1 MGVWNRIGLPSMK
14 QPGVHSSAKKI
25 TSWESKI
32 TVTPPSHDTFEKI
45 AGLKGLWSPP
55 WSTGGFLGIFIFVYY
70 ESPDNWVVQSPIYPK
85 QPGVCSL
92 LTWKSFRINADQ
104 IFGGFRSPIIH
115 LKYTSND
122 SETPWNSLSSLPAW
136 FVVSCVFSRT
146 WFHWSL
152 LKVQL
157 QYNSVNSQ

>member
-1 MGVWNRIGLPSMK
+1 MK
-14 QPGVHSSAKKI
+14 QPGVHFQCIKI

-32 TVTPPSHDTFEKI
+32 TGFPPHPMTPSRKSPALKDYEAHHD
-45 AGLKGLWSPP
+45 
-55 WSTGGFLGIFIFVYY
+55 GGFLGIFIFVYY
-70 ESPDNWVVQSPIYPK
+70 ESPDNWVVQSPIYSK

-122 SETPWNSLSSLPAW
+122 SETP
-136 FVVSCVFSRT
+136 
-146 WFHWSL
+146 
-152 LKVQL
+152 
-157 QYNSVNSQ
+157 